1 MLLSPLVEMEH
12 SRERSL
18 LGAAGP
24 WAMAYSAGTWTVGR
38 PPPES
43 DEDLWWGLG
52 RSFTVG
58 KKGRCSW
65 AAEGTSEM
73 T

>member
-1 MLLSPLVEMEH
+1 MLLSPLVEMER

-43 DEDLWWGLG
+43 DEDLWWGVGAKLHSWKEGSVFLG
-52 RSFTVG
+52 G
-58 KKGRCSW
+58 
-65 AAEGTSEM
+65 
-73 T
+73 